1 MPDLVFPR
9 TPFPKEGDCIPLTPP
24 APHVHPSHSLRSHSS
39 LRREVKASHPKQGRT
54 PLMNVKG
61 QCPCQLY
68 SDVGWREIFGSYSE
82 GSEEGA
88 LPPNP
93 RWGVPSPTP
102 CLLRLPVPPKIGVS
116 APLNPFRTAGKGGTL
131 LATLAAAIGG
141 RMLSILFFFH
151 FSTAKIHIPR
161 DISKQNPKKVHFL
174 VIFLKKPCFLEK
186 IQGIL

>member
-1 MPDLVFPR
+1 MSAGSTNKSSWTGSCCFGVDVSFSVISRSHLCLILVFPR

-54 PLMNVKG
+54 TQRTSRGNV
-61 QCPCQLY
+61 PCQLY

-93 RWGVPSPTP
+93 RWGENSPDP
-102 CLLRLPVPPKIGVS
+102 CLLRLPVPPKKRGFGS
-116 APLNPFRTAGKGGTL
+116 PQPLPHSG
-131 LATLAAAIGG
+131 
-141 RMLSILFFFH
+141 
-151 FSTAKIHIPR
+151 
-161 DISKQNPKKVHFL
+161 
-174 VIFLKKPCFLEK
+174 
-186 IQGIL
+186 